1 MFRPGI
7 YHRQDTSAKRHSS
20 SCPLLPLPNR
30 PPLLSTPCRAGGAL
44 SSLFSE
50 RNLPASEDVG
60 KESSDVSPNLPT
72 HIVAK

>member
-1 MFRPGI
+1 
-7 YHRQDTSAKRHSS
+7 
-20 SCPLLPLPNR
+20 
-30 PPLLSTPCRAGGAL
+30 L

-72 HIVAK
+72 HVVAK